1 MRISDSWRLIYN
13 VAQGMYQGLGYK
25 EGCDFDTMIALH
37 LVFVALISYKLFNEY
52 FVKWNKV
59 NKKNVAF

>member
-1 MRISDSWRLIYN
+1 MEVCN
-13 VAQGMYQGLGYK
+13 VAQRMYQGLGYN
-25 EGCDFDTMIALH
+25 EGCHFDTMIALH
-37 LVFVALISYKLFNEY
+37 LVYVALISYKLFNEY

>member
-1 MRISDSWRLIYN
+1 MQLKVCIKVQATRKD
-13 VAQGMYQGLGYK
+13 AT
-25 EGCDFDTMIALH
+25 FDTMIALH
-37 LVFVALISYKLFNEY
+37 LVYVALNSYKLFNEY